1 MPLELSDF
9 ADALPLTT
17 HREFNLPLTI
27 GAISDTH
34 VNPQGGR
41 RFPMEVL
48 DLFERF
54 RVGLIVHLGDINCE
68 DVLYQLADV
77 APLIAVHGNTDNPF
91 LKRQLPGQV
100 TFSVGPHSIG
110 LIHGFQS
117 GSARQSAHEAF
128 AGRVDLCMY
137 GHSHMPKIEQIDDT
151 IFFNPG
157 SATERRFSDHCG
169 VGLVQFLE
177 RGIEP
182 ELVLYKE
189 PAHLRNIRP

>member
-1 MPLELSDF
+1 MPRELSDF

-17 HREFNLPLTI
+17 HREFALPLVI

-41 RFPMEVL
+41 RFPLETL

-54 RVGLIVHLGDINCE
+54 HVGLIVHLGDINCE

-77 APLIAVHGNTDNPF
+77 APVIAVHGNTDNPF
-91 LKRQLPGQV
+91 LRRQLPERV
-100 TFSVGPHSIG
+100 TFTVGSNRVG
-110 LIHGFQS
+110 LIHGFQGS
-117 GSARQSAHEAF
+117 SARQSAHEAF
-128 AGRVDLCMY
+128 AGKVDLCMY
-137 GHSHMPKIEQIDDT
+137 GHSHQPKIERIDET

-157 SATERRFSDHCG
+157 SATERRFSEHCG
-169 VGLVQFLE
+169 VGIVQFLE

-182 ELVLYKE
+182 ELMLFKE
-189 PAHLRNIRP
+189 PVHLRNIKP